1 MDQPANFMF
10 LIPVVAIICVFTM
23 ICLTIVR
30 QGRVRELQIK
40 ERIAMIERGLT
51 PPPELVTAEDPF
63 AGKDSQETARRRFL
77 GGGIIVVGIGI
88 GVGLIIGVA
97 GDQAHVAFGVG
108 GAIAVVGFA
117 LIVNSQL
124 ATR

>member
-40 ERIAMIERGLT
+40 ERMAMIERGLT
-51 PPPELVTAEDPF
+51 PPPEAVVREDPF

-77 GGGIIVVGIGI
+77 GGGIIIVGIGI

-97 GDQAHVAFGVG
+97 GNQMNVALGVG
-108 GAIAVVGFA
+108 GAIVVVGLA
-117 LIVNSQL
+117 LIVNSL
-124 ATR
+124 IATR

>member
-1 MDQPANFMF
+1 MDQPANMMF

-40 ERIAMIERGLT
+40 ERIAMIQRGLT
-51 PPPELVTAEDPF
+51 PPPEMVPIEDPF
-63 AGKDSQETARRRFL
+63 EGKNSQDTARRRFL
-77 GGGIIVVGIGI
+77 GGGIIIVGIGI
-88 GVGLIIGVA
+88 GVGLIIGIA
-97 GDQAHVAFGVG
+97 GGQPHIALGVG
-108 GAIAVVGFA
+108 GAIVVVGLA

>member
-51 PPPELVTAEDPF
+51 PPPELVTPEDPLS
-63 AGKDSQETARRRFL
+63 GKNSQDMARRRFL
-77 GGGIIVVGIGI
+77 GGGIIIVGIGI

-97 GDQAHVAFGVG
+97 GDQGSVAFGVG
-108 GAIAVVGFA
+108 GAIAVVGLA
-117 LIVNSQL
+117 LIVNSQV